1 MIQNQVGG
9 GNADIPTYVVK
20 TFTTNTTDCVKV
32 KDDQYNA
39 HWEYRNAPKDK
50 KNYVFMVYGAH
61 SNYSTSDVIASCF
74 INGVSYSATTKLSSS
89 GSTSLLSNGVLKLYN
104 VGSNREFVAIFW

>member
-50 KNYVFMVYGAH
+50 KNYVFMV
-61 SNYSTSDVIASCF
+61 
-74 INGVSYSATTKLSSS
+74 L
-89 GSTSLLSNGVLKLYN
+89 
-104 VGSNREFVAIFW
+104 